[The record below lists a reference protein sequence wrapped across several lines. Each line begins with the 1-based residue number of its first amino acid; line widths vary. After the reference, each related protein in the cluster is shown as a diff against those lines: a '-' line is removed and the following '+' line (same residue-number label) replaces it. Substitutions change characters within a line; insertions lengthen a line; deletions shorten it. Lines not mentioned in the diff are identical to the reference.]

1 MPNISFFILLG
12 RETKCI
18 RVCLFSQK
26 NYPKCRNYM
35 ISDVVQDI
43 EKRKRTKGQEE
54 KDTDDTEVADA
65 LKGKN

>member
-1 MPNISFFILLG
+1 
-12 RETKCI
+12 
-18 RVCLFSQK
+18 
-26 NYPKCRNYM
+26 M